1 MSEIQNPL
9 VSEDLSFQD
18 RVSLQEETN
27 PQNSETKTKVWIN
40 EEQRRLVV
48 EDLSGGQSQQHE
60 YPWMWLRDNCQ
71 CSECYEPISHCR
83 IINLTEWELNI
94 RPKEVSVSGN
104 KNLIIKLNPCTV
116 GRKKTEFFGSLRS
129 KMGIL

>member
-1 MSEIQNPL
+1 MSEIPNPL

-18 RVSLQEETN
+18 HVSLQEEAN
-27 PQNSETKTKVWIN
+27 SQNSDPKTKVWIN
-40 EEQRRLVV
+40 ENQRRLVV

-94 RPKEVSVSGN
+94 RPREVSVSDN
-104 KNLIIKLNPCTV
+104 N
-116 GRKKTEFFGSLRS
+116 TEDQ
-129 KMGIL
+129 